1 LTTVKQLVRAEST
14 RSAIQFF
21 VGQQVDHAHSSFR
34 LFPEPAASSICN
46 SSLGNADAASL
57 FFGSVSKA
65 PSSASHG
72 SLSAA
77 AAVRRLSGLHKSR
90 PLRTRNPWSYRF
102 ATGMSWR
109 STLGCSRLSSSI
121 QFPVYSD
128 RREQEPRPRRAR
140 GGPPGRPPRPAG
152 DRERRTAISRYAGV
166 PAGSYGGRS
175 DVDVAIPKSRSLTSR
190 RPSTTRMFSDLM

>member
-57 FFGSVSKA
+57 FFGSVSMA

-121 QFPVYSD
+121 QFQSTATGVNRNPGHAEHAEDRQDDLHVRRVIGSVEQRFPGTPVSP
-128 RREQEPRPRRAR
+128 QA
-140 GGPPGRPPRPAG
+140 
-152 DRERRTAISRYAGV
+152 RTAADRTWTSPSQSHKARR
-166 PAGSYGGRS
+166 PGGRRRRGC
-175 DVDVAIPKSRSLTSR
+175 SRA
-190 RPSTTRMFSDLM
+190 